1 MAVAAAAYESVLAH
15 NRSNSTPPPQAGQS
29 LLLEAAT
36 RVINNI
42 AQECV
47 VCVCVGVYN
56 VCYIGLAVSTSLY

>member
-1 MAVAAAAYESVLAH
+1 MAAAAYESVLAH
-15 NRSNSTPPPQAGQS
+15 NRSNSTPPPQAGRS

-47 VCVCVGVYN
+47 VCVCVGVGVYN